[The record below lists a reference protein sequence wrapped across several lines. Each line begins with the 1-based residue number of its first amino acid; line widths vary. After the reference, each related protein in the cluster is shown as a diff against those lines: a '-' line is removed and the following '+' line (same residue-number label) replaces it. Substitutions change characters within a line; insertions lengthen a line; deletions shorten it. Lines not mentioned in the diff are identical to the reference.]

1 MMTAGTESV
10 DQDLAMSMFDLK
22 VGNRFGRA
30 YEAFFFFSN
39 LWPYT
44 KIVAGQLL

>member
-10 DQDLAMSMFDLK
+10 DQDLAVSMFDLK

-30 YEAFFFFSN
+30 YEAFFFLSN

>member
-10 DQDLAMSMFDLK
+10 DQDLALSMFDLK

-30 YEAFFFFSN
+30 YEAFFFSN

>member
-10 DQDLAMSMFDLK
+10 DQDLAVSMFDLK

-30 YEAFFFFSN
+30 YEAFFFPSN